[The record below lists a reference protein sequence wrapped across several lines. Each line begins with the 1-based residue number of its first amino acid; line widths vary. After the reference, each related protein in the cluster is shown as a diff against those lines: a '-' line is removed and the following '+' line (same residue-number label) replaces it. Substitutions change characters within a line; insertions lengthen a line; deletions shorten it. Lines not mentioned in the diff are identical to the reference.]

1 MMDSPHVQT
10 KREIQAFLSAAGLR
24 PRKRFGQHFLVD
36 GNLMRRLVDSAD
48 IDDCDLVLEVGGGT
62 GGLTDL
68 LVSRAKQVLCVEV
81 DRNLCEFLEQRFKDV
96 SNFRLVWGDVLESKH
111 RIARAVAERIRE
123 SATARPKASTSVV
136 HAAPV
141 ALVANL
147 PFQVATPL
155 LMDLLVGFP
164 QVRRFSFTIQT
175 EVGVRLQAA
184 PNCKAYGP
192 LAILAQALCSIVVV
206 CKLPPHTFWPRPT
219 VDSLMMRMDVGRSPF
234 PSFEQTARFATLVRG
249 TFEHRRKTLRTALS
263 YVLSDAARD
272 HALTNIDGRRRPES
286 LSVDEWLAL
295 FRTVDG

>member
-1 MMDSPHVQT
+1 MDLPHVQT
-10 KREIQAFLSAAGLR
+10 KREIQAFLSAAGLQ

-36 GNLMRRLVDSAD
+36 GNLMRRLVDAAD
-48 IDDCDLVLEVGGGT
+48 IDGCDLVMEVGGGT

-81 DRNLCEFLEQRFKDV
+81 DTGLCEFLEQRFKDV
-96 SNFRLVWGDVLESKH
+96 NHFRLVRGDVLESKH
-111 RIARAVAERIRE
+111 RVASEVAERIRE
-123 SATARPKASTSVV
+123 PGFTARPSASTPLANFV
-136 HAAPV
+136 PV

-147 PFQVATPL
+147 PYQIATPL

-164 QVRRFSFTIQT
+164 QVRRFCFTIQT

-234 PSFEQTARFATLVRG
+234 SSFEQTARFATLVRG
-249 TFEHRRKTLRTALS
+249 TFEHRRKTLRTALG

-272 HALTNIDGRRRPES
+272 HALANIDGRRRPES